1 MRPIQAEAGPAEDRI
16 WNSVF
21 RPGKSDEGHRDQHDP
36 VSEENRKNRLP
47 PVHSLID
54 QPGSQLVGRNAN
66 GHSDPERGNVPDVP
80 GAVGQRDGPEIIVEE
95 WAAFE
100 GLNRIRREFQETA
113 IFPLRFHFWF
123 LASCFLL
130 FNS

>member
-1 MRPIQAEAGPAEDRI
+1 MQTAIPTQSEAMFQTFQ
-16 WNSVF
+16 V
-21 RPGKSDEGHRDQHDP
+21 
-36 VSEENRKNRLP
+36 RL
-47 PVHSLID
+47 
-54 QPGSQLVGRNAN
+54 AK
-66 GHSDPERGNVPDVP
+66 
-80 GAVGQRDGPEIIVEE
+80 RDGPEIIVEE